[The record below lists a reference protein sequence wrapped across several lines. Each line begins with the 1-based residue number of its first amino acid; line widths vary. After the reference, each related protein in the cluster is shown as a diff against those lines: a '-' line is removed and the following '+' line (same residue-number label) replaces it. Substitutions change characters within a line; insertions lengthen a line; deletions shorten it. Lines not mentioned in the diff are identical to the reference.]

1 MHTDEQHLSHL
12 REISR
17 EKPLS
22 RRDFVKSL
30 SLASV
35 AGPGLISAALS
46 GFMLTRSQRSEAYE
60 LIVQN
65 IGQLPKVRYG
75 RTGMKVSPICISQD
89 WNRELIA
96 PGLAV
101 GINFIHKAGYWGT
114 VPEEVAKLPRESYF
128 TDTTVDNTSPGHD
141 PDNWQEAYD
150 SVVES
155 LKRNGLKYYDV
166 YRAHYGWHSIDKFR
180 MENVSYKAFEKLKKE
195 GYVRHFAV
203 SQHPYHGDG
212 ANESIPD
219 YPGIIDAETESGLI
233 ESMQVW
239 FSYGYPQ
246 PVQDAF
252 ARASK
257 AGVAMTAMKI
267 NAHGFDKM
275 KSNPSLMADLK
286 APDQPGKAVIRQVM
300 AHTRRTDGRA
310 VFCTCVSALHNME
323 QFEQNVGA
331 LSPQVASNEGYD
343 GLKEIW
349 A

>member
-30 SLASV
+30 TLATA
-35 AGPGLISAALS
+35 AGPGMISAALS

-75 RTGMKVSPICISQD
+75 RTGMKVTPICISQD

-96 PGLAV
+96 PALAV
-101 GINFIHKAGYWGT
+101 GVNFIHKAGYWGT
-114 VPEEVAKLPRESYF
+114 VPDEIAKLPRESYF
-128 TDTTVDNTSPGHD
+128 TDTTVDNTSPHHD

-150 SVVES
+150 SVVAS

-166 YRAHYGWHSIDKFR
+166 YRAHYGWHSVDKFK
-180 MENVSYKAFEKLKKE
+180 NNNISYKAFEQLKKE
-195 GYVRHFAV
+195 GYVKHFAV
-203 SQHPYHGDG
+203 SQHPYRDSDRE
-212 ANESIPD
+212 NIPD
-219 YPGIIDAETESGLI
+219 YPGIIDAETESGII

-239 FSYGYPQ
+239 YSYGYPKE
-246 PVQDAF
+246 VEDAF

-267 NAHGFDKM
+267 NAHGDKM
-275 KSNPSLMADLK
+275 RSNASLMAELK
-286 APDQPGKAVIRQVM
+286 AADQPGKALIRQVM
-300 AHTRRTDGRA
+300 AHTRRQDGKPI
-310 VFCTCVSALHNME
+310 FCTCVSALQNME

-343 GLKEIW
+343 GLKGIW